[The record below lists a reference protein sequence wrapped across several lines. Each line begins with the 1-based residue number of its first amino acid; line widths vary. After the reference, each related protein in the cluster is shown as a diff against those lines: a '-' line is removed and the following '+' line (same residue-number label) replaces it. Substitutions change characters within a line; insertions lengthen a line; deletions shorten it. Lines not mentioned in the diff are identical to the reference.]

1 MELNID
7 GKDIVQHCLGQG
19 LIINCTMD
27 RVLRFLPPLIVK
39 KDEIDQCVDVL
50 DKILLSRG

>member
-1 MELNID
+1 
-7 GKDIVQHCLGQG
+7 
-19 LIINCTMD
+19 MD